1 MGLRVLPRHLCS
13 HDCLHPGGGRHRG
26 PPHGHRRGRLVEAR
40 RDEVRD
46 RLHQLVLDPGGC
58 RRGRG
63 LRPIR
68 RLGGHLRLCRVRR
81 PGDRGGVR
89 VRCALEP
96 IRGMLGRQLRG
107 AAGQLL
113 RRIEQCLRSHGR
125 PAGRIRGRSSGCGV
139 RPRLLDRSGWEAGM
153 LGQEHGRA
161 VGPWELFTQ
170 RVPGLRDPALRCD
183 RLAVRCWR
191 GPQLHDGHGL
201 EHVLLGERER
211 RQDGQD
217 SQQRQHRHPVRE
229 LHRRL
234 EVVDEHLSD
243 LPAGPGTGHR
253 LHRQG
258 VLQLVA
264 LPPDILRP
272 VLRRNGW

>member
-1 MGLRVLPRHLCS
+1 M
-13 HDCLHPGGGRHRG
+13 
-26 PPHGHRRGRLVEAR
+26 
-40 RDEVRD
+40 RD
-46 RLHQLVLDPGGC
+46 RLRQLVLDPGGC

-68 RLGGHLRLCRVRR
+68 RLGGHLSLCRVRC

-89 VRCALEP
+89 VRSALEP
-96 IRGMLGRQLRG
+96 IRCMLGRQLRG
-107 AAGQLL
+107 TAGQPLC
-113 RRIEQCLRSHGR
+113 RIEQRLRGHSR
-125 PAGRIRGRSSGCGV
+125 PASRFRGRSSGCRV
-139 RPRLLDRSGWEAGM
+139 RPRLLDRAGWEAGL
-153 LGQEHGRA
+153 LGQEHGRSA
-161 VGPWELFTQ
+161 WSWDLVLQ
-170 RVPGLRDPALRCD
+170 RGPGLRDPPLRCD
-183 RLAVRCWR
+183 RLAVRRWL

-234 EVVDEHLSD
+234 EVVDEHFPD